1 MTFCWDLYA
10 DCTTMM
16 EKCWLYVLQLK
27 KEAAGENNI
36 SGASGW
42 LTGFS
47 EISQSYPG
55 EHQQATCHN
64 DEFD

>member
-1 MTFCWDLYA
+1 
-10 DCTTMM
+10 MM